1 MTSEKSGI
9 AFLSVPDFTYPSAD
23 QAAVDGL
30 KAYLQRDLPV
40 NSPFR
45 KPLIKAVAGA
55 YPTQKAAAQRLGVS
69 ESLISRV
76 MRAPDHLKEV
86 RIPDLLNRLF

>member
-1 MTSEKSGI
+1 MNASLNFLREEILKAKQDLKVDCQPDYVTSEKSGI

-40 NSPFR
+40 NS
-45 KPLIKAVAGA
+45 
-55 YPTQKAAAQRLGVS
+55 QQNNC
-69 ESLISRV
+69 E
-76 MRAPDHLKEV
+76 D
-86 RIPDLLNRLF
+86 N